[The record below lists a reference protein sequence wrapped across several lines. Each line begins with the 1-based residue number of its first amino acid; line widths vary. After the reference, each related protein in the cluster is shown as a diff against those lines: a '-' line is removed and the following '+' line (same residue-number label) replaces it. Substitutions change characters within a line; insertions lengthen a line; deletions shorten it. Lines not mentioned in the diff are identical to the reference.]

1 MEEEFES
8 VPTYGPY
15 FKWSSEKT
23 WITAAK
29 KAGFYKT
36 VTETDP
42 ETGEETTSEV
52 LDAYTHEHSID
63 VVGVIYKGGK
73 WEEQEDG
80 TIKEIEAPV
89 KQPGFHVN
97 YLGPLPKGWD
107 KKAVYPKTPVR
118 VFA

>member
-1 MEEEFES
+1 MEEELES

-15 FKWSSEKT
+15 FKWTSEKT
-23 WITAAK
+23 WKTAAK

-36 VTETDP
+36 VTEED
-42 ETGEETTSEV
+42 EEGNIITSEV

-63 VVGVIYKGGK
+63 VVGVIYKGGT
-73 WEEQEDG
+73 WDDEG
-80 TIKEIEAPV
+80 NEIEAPV
-89 KQPGFHVN
+89 KQDGFHVN
-97 YLGPLPKGWD
+97 YLGPLPEGWD

>member
-1 MEEEFES
+1 MEEKI
-8 VPTYGPY
+8 VTYGPY
-15 FKWSSEKT
+15 FKWTSEKT
-23 WITAAK
+23 WKTAAK

-42 ETGEETTSEV
+42 ETGKETTSEV

-73 WEEQEDG
+73 WDDEG
-80 TIKEIEAPV
+80 KEIEAPV

-107 KKAVYPKTPVR
+107 KKSVSPQTPVR

>member
-8 VPTYGPY
+8 VPSYGPY

-36 VTETDP
+36 VTEEDD
-42 ETGEETTSEV
+42 EGKETTSEV

-73 WEEQEDG
+73 WDDEG
-80 TIKEIEAPV
+80 KEIEAPV
-89 KQPGFHVN
+89 KQAGFHVN
-97 YLGPLPKGWD
+97 YLGPLPTGWD
-107 KKAVYPKTPVR
+107 KKSVSPKTPAR

>member
-15 FKWSSEKT
+15 FKWTSETT
-23 WITAAK
+23 WKTAAK

-36 VTETDP
+36 VTEIDP
-42 ETGEETTSEV
+42 ETGKETTSEV

-73 WEEQEDG
+73 WDDEG
-80 TIKEIEAPV
+80 KEIEAPV

-97 YLGPLPKGWD
+97 YLGPLPTGWD
-107 KKAVYPKTPVR
+107 KKSVSPKTPAR

>member
-1 MEEEFES
+1 MEEEI
-8 VPTYGPY
+8 VTYGPY
-15 FKWSSEKT
+15 FKWTSEKT
-23 WITAAK
+23 WKTAAK

-42 ETGEETTSEV
+42 ETGKETTSEV

-80 TIKEIEAPV
+80 TMKEIEAPV

-107 KKAVYPKTPVR
+107 KKSVSPQTPVR

>member
-15 FKWSSEKT
+15 FKWTSEKT
-23 WITAAK
+23 WKTAAK
-29 KAGFYKT
+29 KAGFYVT
-36 VTETDP
+36 VPETDEEGI
-42 ETGEETTSEV
+42 ETGKTIEV

-73 WEEQEDG
+73 WDDEG
-80 TIKEIEAPV
+80 NEIEAPV

-97 YLGPLPKGWD
+97 YLGPLPTGWD
-107 KKAVYPKTPVR
+107 KKAVYPKTPAR

>member
-73 WEEQEDG
+73 WDDEG
-80 TIKEIEAPV
+80 KEIEAPV
-89 KQPGFHVN
+89 KQDGFHVN
-97 YLGPLPKGWD
+97 YLGPLPADWD
-107 KKAVYPKTPVR
+107 KQSVEPKTPVR

>member
-1 MEEEFES
+1 MEEEET
-8 VPTYGPY
+8 VTYGPY
-15 FKWSSEKT
+15 FKWTSEKT
-23 WITAAK
+23 WKTAAK

-36 VTETDP
+36 VTDIDDE
-42 ETGEETTSEV
+42 GKETTSEV

-73 WEEQEDG
+73 WDDEG
-80 TIKEIEAPV
+80 NEIEAPV

>member
-15 FKWSSEKT
+15 FKWTSEAT

-36 VTETDP
+36 VTDIDDE
-42 ETGEETTSEV
+42 GKATTSEV

-73 WEEQEDG
+73 WDDEG
-80 TIKEIEAPV
+80 NEIEAPV

-97 YLGPLPKGWD
+97 YLGPLPTGWD
-107 KKAVYPKTPVR
+107 KTAVYPKTPAR

>member
-1 MEEEFES
+1 MEEEI
-8 VPTYGPY
+8 VTYGPY

-23 WITAAK
+23 WKTAAK

-36 VTETDP
+36 VTEIDD
-42 ETGEETTSEV
+42 EGNETTSEV

-73 WEEQEDG
+73 WDDEGKQ
-80 TIKEIEAPV
+80 IEAPV
-89 KQPGFHVN
+89 KQSGFHVN

-107 KKAVYPKTPVR
+107 KKAVYPKTPAR

>member
-1 MEEEFES
+1 MEEEFKE

-23 WITAAK
+23 WKTAAK

-42 ETGEETTSEV
+42 ETGDETTSEV

-73 WEEQEDG
+73 WDDEG
-80 TIKEIEAPV
+80 NEIEAPV

-97 YLGPLPKGWD
+97 YLGPLPTGWD
-107 KKAVYPKTPVR
+107 KKSVSPKTPVR

>member
-15 FKWSSEKT
+15 FKWADEAT
-23 WITAAK
+23 WKTAAK

-36 VTETDP
+36 VTDLDDE
-42 ETGEETTSEV
+42 GKETTSEV

-73 WEEQEDG
+73 WDDEG
-80 TIKEIEAPV
+80 KEIEAPV

-97 YLGPLPKGWD
+97 YLGPLPTGWD
-107 KKAVYPKTPVR
+107 KKSVSPKTPVR

>member
-1 MEEEFES
+1 MEEELEI

-36 VTETDP
+36 VTAED
-42 ETGEETTSEV
+42 EEGNIITSEV

-89 KQPGFHVN
+89 KQDGFHVN
-97 YLGPLPKGWD
+97 YLGPLPTDWD
-107 KKAVYPKTPVR
+107 KQSVSPKTPVR